1 VAAAL
6 TLEKGSSS
14 ALYSYLSPFL
24 ESFIDEENIMKV
36 GKVLSLGFQRSEIEL
51 EVHLILLRRYIK
63 EITIVKD
70 KIMQTSYISQN
81 RIKQD
86 IDLYNSELQKL

>member
-1 VAAAL
+1 MAAAL

-36 GKVLSLGFQRSEIEL
+36 GKVLSLGFQRS
-51 EVHLILLRRYIK
+51 
-63 EITIVKD
+63 
-70 KIMQTSYISQN
+70 
-81 RIKQD
+81 
-86 IDLYNSELQKL
+86 